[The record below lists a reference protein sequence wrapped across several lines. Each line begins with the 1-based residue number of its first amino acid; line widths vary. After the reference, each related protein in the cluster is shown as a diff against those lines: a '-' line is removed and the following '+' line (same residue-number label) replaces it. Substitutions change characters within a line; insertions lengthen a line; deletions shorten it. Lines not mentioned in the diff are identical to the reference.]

1 LEVLVALLEFGDGW
15 APYYLRKWI
24 QSDRADIASRS
35 IAMAAE
41 YKVKDI
47 VPDLLAMLKT
57 RAIFK
62 SDFKKN
68 EEIIEALGQIGDTG
82 AIPTLVK
89 LAKSAGFLHQEAHL
103 HMKHALFTSL
113 QGYPFDAV
121 SSLLKIG
128 QNSKE
133 KSIRDACRKIVT
145 QAN

>member
-1 LEVLVALLEFGDGW
+1 MEVLVALLKFEDGW

-41 YKVKDI
+41 YKVRDI

-57 RAIFK
+57 RVVFK
-62 SDFKKN
+62 SDFQKN

-89 LAKSAGFLHQEAHL
+89 LAKSSGFLQQEAHL

-128 QNSKE
+128 QNSKD
-133 KSIRDACRKIVT
+133 KSIRDACHKIVT
-145 QAN
+145 RAN